1 MSETSKGVAPGD
13 NLAWSN
19 IRRHETIDGLFEANI
34 VLVLPVQE
42 TNEYEPEITMDD
54 QVYGNPKHLQ
64 LWVSSGDDTQDINRY
79 TQFASRGRVLNA
91 MINTASNLGY
101 RASGPDNPISEVIRE
116 QLEEIGQPELYP
128 LIYYSMNATAISFTE
143 NPSREQIRSMYYP
156 DPSMKEQT
164 RGLID
169 EAWVATNALKCMLRA
184 DKNILQNLTCFGD
197 ISKNGIVYDYK
208 VSRKKLE
215 DNERTLLKTLANP
228 LLSRFVM
235 LNPGLSEVISYKPA
249 QDSGISEKHV
259 AALSRKDAYTVIDG
273 IRLERAEFE
282 SRQVNITRGQQN
294 LEDLH
299 AAEKQAAE

>member
-64 LWVSSGDDTQDINRY
+64 LWVSSGDDTQDINR
-79 TQFASRGRVLNA
+79 
-91 MINTASNLGY
+91 
-101 RASGPDNPISEVIRE
+101 
-116 QLEEIGQPELYP
+116 PELYP